1 LKIEDPIAD
10 PIAMIQSPDDLSFIP
25 STTVGFPYGL
35 LVRFPNVMIVPFS
48 ISFLPENMSLLELE
62 QNRY

>member
-1 LKIEDPIAD
+1 ML
-10 PIAMIQSPDDLSFIP
+10 DLSFIP